1 MILNA
6 FGGIGVSVAA
16 AEFGTPTQEIG
27 IMDDLQATRSLLG
40 FSTPFLDAW
49 DFDRIRDLDPDV
61 YWAYLPLPKG
71 MKPASLA
78 DRIHGGVW
86 DDLDALRAMGEVG
99 NALLPVSHVARY
111 MPRAVVFE
119 QEPEFRPLF
128 EAIADVFRAIG
139 YNVWTGHLQAEQY
152 GVAQLRPRAY
162 LLARRDGQHAR
173 PPKATHS
180 RYNHQEPYKTDDGLP
195 LWRSAAEILG
205 LPADLWFLSEH
216 VCTPLSVP
224 VRTLSPRSRD
234 LRIIDS
240 FNERPNARERLL
252 YRDVVQPPVTQ
263 AQSRFISQEEAAALM
278 GFSPS
283 AKFSGNRKSAFAQ
296 ITRATPPP
304 VVRAVLGSLDARAE
318 NALV

>member
-6 FGGIGVSVAA
+6 FGGIGVTVAA
-16 AEFGTPTQEIG
+16 QEFGTDTQDIG

-40 FSTPFLDAW
+40 LPTPFIDAW
-49 DFDRIRDLDPDV
+49 DFDAIRELRPDV

-71 MKPASLA
+71 MKPGSLA

-86 DDLDALRAMGEVG
+86 DDMDLLRAMGEAG
-99 NALLPVSHVARY
+99 NALVPVAHVARY

-128 EAIADVFRAIG
+128 EAIGDVFRAIG
-139 YNVWTGHLQAEQY
+139 YSVWTGYLQAEQY
-152 GVAQLRPRAY
+152 GVAQLRPRSY
-162 LLARRDGQHAR
+162 LIARRDGQTAY
-173 PPKATHS
+173 PPLATHA
-180 RYNHQEPYKTDDGLP
+180 RYNHQEPYKSDDGLP
-195 LWRSAAEILG
+195 LWRSAAEVLN
-205 LPADLWFLSEH
+205 LPSDLWFLSEH

-234 LRIIDS
+234 LHIIDS

-263 AQSRFISQEEAAALM
+263 AAARPITQEEAAALM

-304 VVRAVLGSLDARAE
+304 VVRAVLGSLDASAERAIS
-318 NALV
+318 